1 MTRTICIVTG
11 TRAEYGLLRG
21 LMQDIAADP
30 ALTLQVIATGM
41 HLSPEFGWTYREIEE
56 DGFRIDRKVDMLL
69 SADTPEGIAKS
80 MGLGMIGFAQAFAE
94 LRPDLLVALGDR
106 FEMFAAV
113 SAALAA
119 RIPVAHVHGGEVT
132 EGAYDDAFRH
142 AMTKMSHLHF
152 VAAEEYRRRVIQ
164 LGEPPHRVFLV
175 GGLGIDAIARLQL
188 MDRSSLEASLGFTFG
203 AKNLLVTFHPAT
215 LEAGNAADQMTELL
229 AALDDLSDT
238 KLIFTL
244 PNADAGGRGIARLIE
259 AFVDGRPNA
268 RAYVSLGQRRYLSCV
283 AQVDGVVGNS
293 SSGVLEVPA
302 LGKGTINIGDRQR
315 GRLQPSSVINCPP
328 DRSAIRTAL
337 DRLYSPDFQAG
348 LTHIRNPYGAA
359 GASTRIIDVLKRA
372 DLSGITRKR
381 FHDLG

>member
-21 LMQDIAADP
+21 LMQGIKDDP
-30 ALTLQVIATGM
+30 ALTLQVVATGM
-41 HLSPEFGWTYREIEE
+41 HLSPEFGWTYREIEQ
-56 DGFRIDRKVDMLL
+56 DGFRIDRKVELLL
-69 SADTPEGIAKS
+69 SSDTPVGIAKS
-80 MGLGMIGFAQAFAE
+80 MGLGMVGFAQVLEE

-113 SAALAA
+113 STALVAK
-119 RIPVAHVHGGEVT
+119 IPVAHVHGGEVT

-142 AMTKMSHLHF
+142 AMTKMSQLHF
-152 VAAEEYRRRVIQ
+152 VAAEEYRQRVIQ
-164 LGEPPHRVFLV
+164 LGEAPDRVFLV
-175 GGLGIDAIARLQL
+175 GGLGIDAIARVEL
-188 MDRSSLEASLGFTFG
+188 MDRPSLEASLGFKFG

-229 AALDDLSDT
+229 AALDGLSDT

-259 AFVDGRPNA
+259 AFVAEHPNA
-268 RAYVSLGQRRYLSCV
+268 RAYVSLGQQRYLSCV
-283 AQVDGVVGNS
+283 ALVDGVVGNS
-293 SSGVLEVPA
+293 SSGLLEVPA

-337 DRLYSPDFQAG
+337 SRLYSPDFQAG
-348 LTHIRNPYGAA
+348 LMHIRNPYGAP
-359 GASTRIIDVLKRA
+359 GASQKIIDVLKRA
-372 DLSGITRKR
+372 DLSGIIRKQ